1 MRGKMD
7 EAATAV
13 GIALPPRPA
22 YAGGNHIPVP
32 RHRQRQS
39 PRSDN
44 RPQGICDLT
53 RRAAP
58 SISLCGAFEASRN
71 RLDARRQTFDAGGQ
85 HRFGRRRAVLLDRC
99 AIAAA
104 IALATQALGRL
115 RQLVSDD
122 KPSHEDEAGVA
133 DLSPGLGEFADL
145 AVEILAELADAIFL
159 AGIAGDL
166 VAASIDRQGDLR
178 HQCLSTALSRSI
190 VASSRA
196 ATRDVVCSSVE

>member
-1 MRGKMD
+1 M
-7 EAATAV
+7 
-13 GIALPPRPA
+13 
-22 YAGGNHIPVP
+22 
-32 RHRQRQS
+32 
-39 PRSDN
+39 
-44 RPQGICDLT
+44 
-53 RRAAP
+53 RAARLSMP
-58 SISLCGAFEASRN
+58 AAST
-71 RLDARRQTFDAGGQ
+71 AS
-85 HRFGRRRAVLLDRC
+85 V
-99 AIAAA
+99 AAE

-190 VASSRA
+190 VASS
-196 ATRDVVCSSVE
+196 